1 MTRRHAEIAGAGF
14 GGLTVM
20 PVVGETRFR
29 DLDDEDRPR
38 GMLQTVVAS
47 RAGDHGHI
55 GLRFGLVVERDRAL

>member
-1 MTRRHAEIAGAGF
+1 
-14 GGLTVM
+14 L